1 MLGSVLGPAFPPARA
16 FFKYRCYA
24 GAARAAIEASEMR
37 QYIIQRLLLL
47 VPVVLIVVIGVFL
60 LVNALP
66 GDVIDSRLS
75 GSGLTRAQI
84 QQAKVE
90 AGLTKPPVERFGS
103 WLGNV
108 LRGNLGKSLYTGQ
121 SVASEI
127 RERAPAT
134 LEVGF
139 LALLVGMVIAIPLG
153 TLSAIR
159 PHTPLDYAARL
170 TSILG
175 LAIPDFFLAVVAI
188 LALSRW
194 FGYFPPVGYT
204 AFADDPQKN
213 LNQIW
218 LPVLVLGFS
227 QSAGMARI
235 MRSTMLDILRTDYIR
250 TSWAKG
256 LRERTI
262 VRRHAV
268 RNALIPVITI
278 LGLQVG
284 GVIGGVIILETLFNI
299 PGMGS
304 MLVNAVFRRDLIPL
318 QSLVLLFALVVMLV
332 NLGVDLS
339 YAWLDPRIRY
349 R

>member
-1 MLGSVLGPAFPPARA
+1 
-16 FFKYRCYA
+16 
-24 GAARAAIEASEMR
+24 MR
-37 QYIIQRLLLL
+37 QYIVQRLLLL
-47 VPVVLIVVIGVFL
+47 VPVVLIVVVAVFL

-66 GDVIDSRLS
+66 GDVVDSRLN
-75 GSGLTRAQI
+75 GTGLTRAQI
-84 QQAKVE
+84 HQYKVDV
-90 AGLTKPPVERFGS
+90 GLTKPLYARFGS
-103 WLGNV
+103 WFGNV
-108 LRGNLGKSLYTGQ
+108 LRGDLGKSLYSGQ
-121 SVASEI
+121 SVTSDI
-127 RERAPAT
+127 RQRAPAT
-134 LEVGF
+134 FEVGI
-139 LALLVGMVIAIPLG
+139 LALLLGMAIAVPLG

-159 PHTPLDYAARL
+159 PHSPLDYAARL

-204 AFADDPQKN
+204 PFADDPQKN

-218 LPVLVLGFS
+218 LPVLVLGFT

-235 MRSTMLDILRTDYIR
+235 LRSTMLDILRTDYIR

-268 RNALIPVITI
+268 RNALIPVLTI

-318 QSLVLLFALVVMLV
+318 QSMVLLFAVVIMVV
-332 NLGVDLS
+332 NLAVDLS